1 MSSINSTQ
9 AASILGRKAL
19 EVYLHCLPPVNTVIF
34 YVDKD
39 DGNEPFKVKGYS
51 IKTSGITVWGHYKSK
66 KNISISLSSFSS
78 NPSGRIYGELDVF
91 STKPLKD
98 YIKKGKI
105 RPKQERIKNQP
116 ILTISKYQLY
126 SAMLKWAQSK
136 QTN

>member
-1 MSSINSTQ
+1 MVLLYGDT
-9 AASILGRKAL
+9 
-19 EVYLHCLPPVNTVIF
+19 T
-34 YVDKD
+34 
-39 DGNEPFKVKGYS
+39 KV
-51 IKTSGITVWGHYKSK
+51 K